1 MTLMKTAAFAAFTLA
16 GSTAIS
22 ATSLATISVTN
33 NDGKAH
39 VLVVEDA
46 QENITEMPIAI
57 GQTIENLCQDGCFLW
72 LKEIDEAQYVAQGT
86 IASMTIRDGKIASSQ
101 AE

>member
-1 MTLMKTAAFAAFTLA
+1 MTFMKTAAFAVFTLF
-16 GSTAIS
+16 GSAAIS
-22 ATSLATISVTN
+22 ASSLATISVTN
-33 NDGKAH
+33 NDAKAH

-46 QENITEMPIAI
+46 QENISEMPIAI
-57 GQTIENLCQDGCFLW
+57 GQTIENLCQEGCFLW

-86 IASMTIRDGKIASSQ
+86 TGSMTIRDGKIASSQ